1 MSRLKNKVIPLM
13 IIFFNMIIMG
23 MVMESAYFI
32 EGFKHTE
39 IMVFALLPVLM
50 VLGFLGT
57 LKGENN
63 YYRIGF
69 FLLGAVS
76 AYFLYQAVKTID
88 LFQIPSDIAVIN
100 ATIMDGLSIQFTD
113 FLNVVKVMMLTG
125 AVILSI
131 TLYIFPYN
139 MVILDMGLLL
149 FLWIVDYYG
158 NTYEYAR
165 FFVPVWAF
173 SLLFYRTTLVDQEA
187 KVLKVNRNRRLVE
200 AVVLTLIITIGSAF
214 IDIEAKGVYSDR
226 LFNYFNGQ
234 VVPQGSITGASIR
247 DPFGIAMTGY
257 NDSETLLGGNISI
270 NEEEVMRAF
279 GEEPIYLR
287 GTVRTEY
294 LGDRWARDVIEYE
307 PNGSLS
313 SEKAAYYER
322 LTVNEDLRRI
332 EIRPIAEM
340 TSNLFS
346 SIYTKEVSFSNNL
359 ALLFYNDERSTYT
372 SNKTVINNYD
382 ITYFRENLIED
393 HIRRLPK
400 NVRASDFYME
410 YGPYLQIY
418 QTLTPRTVDLVNS
431 LVDDSMR
438 NYEKA
443 EVLTNYLRE
452 NYSYTLTPGNLPENT
467 DFVDYFLF
475 EVEEGYCVYFGT
487 ALTVMLRIAGVPT
500 RYVEGFKMSEEAIDG
515 EYIIRNSD
523 AHAWTEVLIDEEN
536 DIWQIFDATGTP
548 RELIYGEEP
557 EDEENQE
564 GEEGVETP
572 SETPET
578 EVPAQE
584 GGTDV
589 PGQSPE
595 EQKIEQTRRN
605 VILLIL
611 GLLFLV
617 VVSRAAYKKARLQR
631 MMSSGSLKPYFREM
645 LKLFSFIYYRKE
657 SGETYLEMAA
667 RIKDEE
673 IRTQMETLV
682 TEVYKEEFSGE
693 PGEFTQR
700 VEFYEDVYGIVKDYR
715 GPIFAFMKKHF
726 L

>member
-1 MSRLKNKVIPLM
+1 MSQLKNKVIPLV

-39 IMVFALLPVLM
+39 IMAFALLPVLLT
-50 VLGFLGT
+50 LGFLGM
-57 LKGENN
+57 LKGENL

-76 AYFLYQAVKTID
+76 AYFLYHAVRTID
-88 LFQIPSDIAVIN
+88 LLQIPSDIAVIN

-113 FLNVVKVMMLTG
+113 FLNVLKVMMLTG
-125 AVILSI
+125 AVILSL

-187 KVLKVNRNRRLVE
+187 KVLKINRNRRLVE

-214 IDIEAKGVYSDR
+214 IDVEAKGIYSDR

-234 VVPQGSITGASIR
+234 VVPQGSITGSSIR

-257 NDSETLLGGNISI
+257 NDSETLLGGDISI
-270 NEEEVMRAF
+270 SEDEVMRAF

-294 LGDRWARDVIEYE
+294 LGDRWARDVVEYE

-313 SEKAAYYER
+313 TEKTAYYER
-322 LTVNEDLRRI
+322 LTVNEDLRRL
-332 EIRPIAEM
+332 EIRPVVEM

-346 SIYTKEVSFSNNL
+346 SIYTKEVAFSNNL

-382 ITYFRENLIED
+382 ITYFREDLIED

-400 NVRASDFYME
+400 NVHASDFYMK
-410 YGPYLQIY
+410 YSPYLQIHS
-418 QTLTPRTVDLVNS
+418 TLTPRTVDLVNS

-452 NYSYTLTPGNLPENT
+452 NYSYTLTPGALPENT

-475 EVEEGYCVYFGT
+475 EVQEGYCVYFGT

-500 RYVEGFKMSEEAIDG
+500 RYVEGFKMSEEVVDG

-557 EDEENQE
+557 EEENPE
-564 GEEGVETP
+564 DEEGVETP

-578 EVPAQE
+578 EVPQE
-584 GGTDV
+584 EEGTDT

-595 EQKIEQTRRN
+595 EQKIERTRRN
-605 VILLIL
+605 VILLVI
-611 GLLFLV
+611 GLLLLAAA
-617 VVSRAAYKKARLQR
+617 SRAAYKKMKRQR
-631 MMSSGSLKPYFREM
+631 MINSRSLKPYFREM

-657 SGETYLEMAA
+657 PGETYLEMAA

-682 TEVYKEEFSGE
+682 SEVYKEEFSGE

-700 VEFYEDVYGIVKDYR
+700 QEFYEDVYGIVKDYR